1 MNATY
6 EQACRDSVAADRLVV
21 AAMQAWPA
29 TLHMRRIPTDV
40 ARSIAAMANS
50 VGDGAWEGECIPGV
64 DVDCDAPREAAARPW
79 RIEDDEVQP

>member
-1 MNATY
+1 MSATY
-6 EQACRDSVAADRLVV
+6 EQTCRDIAASDRLVV
-21 AAMQAWPA
+21 AAMNVWPA
-29 TLHMRRIPTDV
+29 TLHVRGVGKLAPYL
-40 ARSIAAMANS
+40 SAMATS